1 MKKIDNFTND
11 ELADY
16 IKRVYEEPG
25 PYQIDSWFLYQ
36 LNHTPSDK
44 EIEKADKILKKM
56 EFNEHYEYIITLRAT
71 ATHIRNFTLN
81 MIRKIETNL
90 SEFDEVFTEIKQ
102 EIDNG
107 QDPIS

>member
-1 MKKIDNFTND
+1 MKNNDDIIND
-11 ELADY
+11 ELSDY

-36 LNHTPSDK
+36 LNHSPTLQ
-44 EIEKADKILKKM
+44 EIEKADKVLKKM
-56 EFNEHYEYIITLRAT
+56 GFNENNEYLITLRAT
-71 ATHIRNFTLN
+71 SNHIRNFTLN

-90 SEFDEVFTEIKQ
+90 TEFDEVFTEVKQ
-102 EIDNG
+102 DIENS